1 MITIL
6 YRGEGSLGT
15 PKSDYIICAR
25 PLNNEYVKYIENHTL
40 YISSNLYCGFF
51 ASFFLSTLQCQEYT
65 KAPPRVV
72 ITGELNPGIQD
83 FAREIIL
90 ILKHIFK
97 FIIIADAMYKFL
109 FLSTH

>member
-1 MITIL
+1 MIVM
-6 YRGEGSLGT
+6 
-15 PKSDYIICAR
+15 
-25 PLNNEYVKYIENHTL
+25 LNISKIPL
-40 YISSNLYCGFF
+40 YIFLQIFIVGFF
-51 ASFFLSTLQCQEYT
+51 ASFFLSTLQCQEYI

-97 FIIIADAMYKFL
+97 CIIIADTMYKFL
-109 FLSTH
+109 FQSTH